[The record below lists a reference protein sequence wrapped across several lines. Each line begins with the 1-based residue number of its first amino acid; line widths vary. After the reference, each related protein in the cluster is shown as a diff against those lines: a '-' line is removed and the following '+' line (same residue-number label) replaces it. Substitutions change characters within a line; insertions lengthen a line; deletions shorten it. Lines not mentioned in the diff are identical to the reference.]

1 MYVWWDGKANP
12 CDADYK
18 SYMSYGDVSNSTIK
32 DVWNSKKLK
41 EFREMHLKKEIVSIL
56 VIDVD

>member
-41 EFREMHLKKEIVSIL
+41 EFREMHLKKKKKLSQSL
-56 VIDVD
+56 